1 MANKTYTVTVAS
13 GSLYGGGTG
22 NVFYLDG
29 ARNSTGP
36 GTVSWVADST
46 LRFDQSEAT
55 NDNHP
60 LIFSSNTS
68 VGGYLTSGVTYYLD
82 GNVTYSQYTNTT
94 TFNAATTRY
103 IEVTPSSFTDFY
115 YLCYSHGIGMG
126 GIMDMVV
133 NSWGA
138 HPYNQ
143 GAWNQ
148 NQDLTVPVSNPND
161 TLWGRDTWGT
171 YFWGGGQNMDMSLNN
186 SGITITNE
194 INQGWG
200 SDAWGIETWGESGN
214 LHAVTGI
221 AMSMAEGLSGATI
234 NGDSNLT
241 LSGNSAT
248 MNVGTVDAFS
258 AFVATPSGIPMVA
271 QLNFN
276 PAFAQPTGF
285 AMSASLGSVD
295 ADNITKAEITS
306 KIPGYWGY
314 KSSWGTL
321 AWGNGQTEL
330 LAMAMSENF
339 SGVDPAPDAV
349 VTGQQ
354 MSISLAIPGQ
364 NNFDIT
370 GDANTGAGD
379 TTMAWGDAT
388 WGNSRWNNGQF
399 IADPNYGQT
408 MALTLGN
415 EVVDLNTPVDV
426 TGFALTAALNS
437 VADVITETRVF
448 PPGNLLTMGLGT
460 GTNTLIWNA
469 VDTGSA
475 PTTPP
480 GWKEVPT
487 NAA

>member
-200 SDAWGIETWGESGN
+200 SDAWGIETWGQSGN

-221 AMSMAEGLSGATI
+221 AMSMSEGLSGATI

-241 LSGNSAT
+241 LSGNPAT

-258 AFVATPSGIPMVA
+258 AFVATPSGQPMVA

-285 AMSASLGSVD
+285 AMSASLGNVSG
-295 ADNITKAEITS
+295 DNITFAEVNS

-314 KSSWGTL
+314 KSTWGTL

-330 LAMAMSENF
+330 LAMAMSE
-339 SGVDPAPDAV
+339 GLDGADPAPDASL
-349 VTGQQ
+349 TGIQ
-354 MSISLAIPGQ
+354 MSMSLAAVTDTLGP
-364 NNFDIT
+364 NNFNII
-370 GDANTGAGD
+370 GNANTGAGD
-379 TTMAWGDAT
+379 TTMAWGDAR
-388 WGNSRWNNGQF
+388 GVIQDG
-399 IADPNYGQT
+399 T
-408 MALTLGN
+408 M
-415 EVVDLNTPVDV
+415 V
-426 TGFALTAALNS
+426 
-437 VADVITETRVF
+437 
-448 PPGNLLTMGLGT
+448 NL
-460 GTNTLIWNA
+460 
-469 VDTGSA
+469 
-475 PTTPP
+475 
-480 GWKEVPT
+480 
-487 NAA
+487 

>member
-13 GSLYGGGTG
+13 GDLYGGGTG

-29 ARNSTGP
+29 ARNATGP
-36 GTVSWVADST
+36 GTVNWVANST
-46 LRFDQSEAT
+46 LRFDQSAAS

-60 LIFSSNTS
+60 LIFSTTTS
-68 VGGYLTSGVTYYLD
+68 RDQYLTSGVTYYLD
-82 GNVTYSQYTNTT
+82 GTVSYADYTNTT

-103 IEVTPSSFTDFY
+103 VEVTPSSFTDFY
-115 YLCYSHGIGMG
+115 YLCYVHGIGMG

-148 NQDLTVPVSNPND
+148 NQDLTVFVSNPND

-194 INQGWG
+194 INVGWG
-200 SDAWGIETWGESGN
+200 SDTWGTETWGQSGN

-221 AMSMAEGLSGATI
+221 AMSMGEGLSGATI
-234 NGDSNLT
+234 NGDSDLT
-241 LSGNSAT
+241 LSGNAAT
-248 MNVGTVDAFS
+248 MATGTVDAFS
-258 AFVATPSGIPMVA
+258 AFVAEPTGLAMVA

-276 PAFAQPTGF
+276 PAFAQITGF
-285 AMSASLGSVD
+285 AMSASLGSVSG
-295 ADNITKAEITS
+295 DNITIAEVTS
-306 KIPGYWGY
+306 AIPGYWGY
-314 KSSWGTL
+314 KSTWGTL
-321 AWGNGQTEL
+321 AWGNGSTEL
-330 LAMAMSENF
+330 LALPMAE
-339 SGVDPAPDAV
+339 GLQGADPAPDASL
-349 VTGQQ
+349 TGIQ
-354 MSISLAIPGQ
+354 MSISLSGPQ
-364 NNFDIT
+364 DVT

-388 WGNSRWNNGQF
+388 WGNSRWNNGSF
-399 IADPNYGQT
+399 IADPDYGQT
-408 MALTLGN
+408 MAITLGN

-448 PPGNLLTMGLGT
+448 PPGNLLTMALGT